1 MDGVDIT
8 KLTDTEVTRL
18 LVQVAESSG
27 LEDDMFDELA
37 EDFAEMQ
44 RRCSYGYSK
53 LGSQERRSRR
63 C

>member
-18 LVQVAESSG
+18 LVQVAEKSG

-37 EDFAEMQ
+37 EDFA
-44 RRCSYGYSK
+44 
-53 LGSQERRSRR
+53 
-63 C
+63 